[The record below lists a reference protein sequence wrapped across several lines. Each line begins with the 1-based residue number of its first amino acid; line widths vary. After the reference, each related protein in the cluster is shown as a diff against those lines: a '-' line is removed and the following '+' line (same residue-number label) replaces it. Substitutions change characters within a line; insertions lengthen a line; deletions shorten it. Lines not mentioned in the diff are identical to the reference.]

1 MQNKNNMKILKRIPL
16 IDQHDEFGFW
26 GGKFGGSYIP
36 ETLKKPIEDL
46 THKFEKLRNDRSF
59 IKNRDL
65 YFKNYIGSPTP
76 FIKLKN
82 LSKHLGGAQIWAKVV
97 SEANGGAH
105 KIYGATV
112 HCLIAKS
119 LGKKYIVGDTG
130 AGYAGKMLSMA
141 AKKFG
146 LKCKIFMGAKD
157 IKRQRPNVLAMK
169 KNGAE
174 IVPVYSGSQTL
185 VDAVSECMRY
195 WVSNCDN
202 THMCVGSTVG
212 PNIFVKICGWST
224 AQISRELKE
233 QIKSEFKKI
242 PNKIKL
248 INCIGGGSSAYGF
261 WSEFIDYNKK
271 QIELIGVEAGGPK
284 NSKLHAAPLSKGAKL
299 GILHGAA
306 AYCCQD
312 GEGQIKETE
321 SISAGLD
328 YPSVSPIHCFLK
340 DTKRARYT
348 FATDE
353 EALNAYKLITKYE
366 KLNPSLEPSHAFAE
380 AIKIA
385 PKLSNDTI
393 CIVNSCGDAK
403 KDKDILIKRLGKY

>member
-1 MQNKNNMKILKRIPL
+1 MMKLKKKIPL
-16 IDQHDEFGFW
+16 IDQHDKNGFW
-26 GGKFGGSYIP
+26 GGKFGGNFIP
-36 ETLKKPIEDL
+36 ETLKKPVEDL
-46 THKFEKLRNDRSF
+46 ALHFTKLRYDKKFLKDR
-59 IKNRDL
+59 DY
-65 YFKNYIGSPTP
+65 YFKNYIGSPTS
-76 FIKLKN
+76 FTKLHY
-82 LSKHLGGAQIWAKVV
+82 LSEYLGGAQIYAKMV

-105 KIYGATV
+105 KIYNATV
-112 HCLIAKS
+112 HCLIAKKA
-119 LGKKYIVGDTG
+119 GKKYVVGDTG

-157 IKRQRPNVLAMK
+157 INRQRPNVIAMK

-174 IVPVYSGSQTL
+174 VVPVYSGSQTL

-224 AQISRELKE
+224 AQISRELKL
-233 QIKSEFKKI
+233 QIQSEFKKI
-242 PNKIKL
+242 PKKIKL
-248 INCIGGGSSAYGF
+248 INCVGGGSSAYGF
-261 WSEFIDYNKK
+261 WSEFIDYDKK

-284 NSKLHAAPLSKGAKL
+284 NSKLHAAPLTNGAKL

-306 AYCCQD
+306 AYVCQNN
-312 GEGQIKETE
+312 EGQINNTE

-328 YPSVSPIHCFLK
+328 YPGVSPIHCFLK

-348 FATDE
+348 SATDE
-353 EALNAYKLITKYE
+353 DALSAYKLVTKYE
-366 KLNPSLEPSHAFAE
+366 KINPSLEPCHAFAE

-385 PKLSNDTI
+385 PKLNKNTI
-393 CIVNSCGDAK
+393 VVVNSCGDSK
-403 KDKDILIKRLGKY
+403 KDRDILKARLGKIN